1 MHSQIPLTRAMQA
14 SVRRCDEHGIVLHA
28 PLVPNLNHKHTAFG
42 GSLSTLATLAGWM
55 MTEVLLEEAGIA
67 ADVVIQSGETR
78 FVHPVEQD
86 FSAWCPRPAAEAL
99 ARFLDMLTRH
109 GKGKLD
115 LHASIAIDTGTGTD
129 AGIAAGIGTGQ
140 EALHFSGRYVALRT
154 VPSTS

>member
-1 MHSQIPLTRAMQA
+1 MHERIPLTRAMQA

-55 MTEVLLEEAGIA
+55 MTEVLLDEAGIA

-78 FVHPVEQD
+78 FLHPVEQD
-86 FSAWCPRPAAEAL
+86 FSAWCPRPATETL
-99 ARFLDMLTRH
+99 AHFLAMLTRH

-115 LHASIAIDTGTGTD
+115 LHASIAIGTD
-129 AGIAAGIGTGQ
+129 AGAQAGTAQ
-140 EALHFSGRYVALRT
+140 DALHFSGRYVALRT
-154 VPSTS
+154 DPSLP